1 MKNLFQKLYETLL
14 AKEDVVLITI
24 VASSGSVPRGS
35 GARMLVTKSGR
46 IAGTIGGGAVEHKS
60 IEMAQDVLFKK
71 SSFSEYFRLHPNEIA
86 DLGMICGGDVEVS
99 FQYLSPDS
107 RDLTGL
113 VEKILQLFEEKTP
126 AWLITQVDAKD
137 GGLSVFAKS
146 RIYGEDLPG
155 AVTDAIA
162 KRPVLTECDG
172 KRYYIEKI
180 VDAGY
185 VYIFGGGHVAQ
196 QLVPVLTGCCFD
208 CIVVE
213 DRADFADPALFENK
227 AKTMCL
233 PMEELD
239 TLLPDITEDDY
250 ICVMTRGHQND
261 YVVQREM
268 LKSPAGYIGV
278 IGSRKKIASVRER
291 LMADGYSESDIA
303 RVTAPIGLEIGSET
317 PAEIA
322 ISIAAQLIQ
331 ERAKKAGS
339 PGG

>member
-1 MKNLFQKLYETLL
+1 MKNLFQILYETLL

-35 GARMLVTKSGR
+35 GARMLVTKNGR

-60 IEMAQDVLFKK
+60 IEIAKKALIKK
-71 SSFSEYFRLHPNEIA
+71 SSFSENFRLYPNDVA
-86 DLGMICGGDVEVS
+86 DLGMVCGGDVEVS
-99 FQYLSPDS
+99 FCYLSS
-107 RDLTGL
+107 EQEKVVALT
-113 VEKILQLFEEKTP
+113 EKILQLYDEKKPT
-126 AWLITQVDAKD
+126 WLITKVSAQE
-137 GGLSVFAKS
+137 GCLSVFTGS
-146 RIYGEDLPG
+146 RIYGEDLPEE
-155 AVTDAIA
+155 VKDAIA
-162 KRPVLTECDG
+162 KKPVLMEYDG
-172 KRYYIEKI
+172 KRYYVEKI

-196 QLVPVLTGCCFD
+196 QLVPVLYRCGFD

-227 AKTMCL
+227 AKTICL

-261 YVVQREM
+261 YMVQREM

-291 LMADGYSESDIA
+291 LMAEGYTDSDIA
-303 RVTAPIGLEIGSET
+303 RITAPIGLEIGSET

-322 ISIAAQLIQ
+322 VSIVAQLIMKRAGK
-331 ERAKKAGS
+331 ERS